1 MSDENNL
8 KIRIESQILA
18 AKIASQVMKE
28 DGVDIRQDLEQ
39 AFYEA
44 FTEQGMSEEKF
55 WASLDDDDDSEIG

>member
-8 KIRIESQILA
+8 NIRIESQILA
-18 AKIASQVMKE
+18 TKIASQVLKE

-44 FTEQGMSEEKF
+44 FTGQ
-55 WASLDDDDDSEIG
+55 A